1 MCPSCEPEAATNGN
15 AQANGSSNGGAHP
28 GFTAV
33 QTKSNPHAVRSNPY
47 QPVGDFLSNISNF
60 KIIESTLREG
70 EQFANAFFDT
80 AKKIE
85 IAKALDDF
93 GVDYIELTSPAAS
106 DQSRAD
112 CEAICKLGLKA
123 KILTHIRCH
132 MDDAR
137 IAVQTGVDGVDVVIG
152 TSSYLMEHSH
162 GKDMTYI
169 TNTAIEVINYVKSHN
184 IEIRFSSEDSFRSN
198 LVDLLSIYST
208 VDKIGV
214 NRVGIA
220 DTVGCASPRQVYD
233 LIRTLRGV
241 VSCDIETHFHN
252 DTGCAIANAYCALEA
267 GATHIDTSVLGIG
280 ERNGITPLGGLM
292 ARMIVADREY
302 VMGKYKLHK
311 LKDIEDLVAQAVEV
325 NIPFNNY
332 ITGFCAFTHKSGV
345 HSKAI
350 LNNPSTYE
358 IINPADFGM
367 TRYIHFASRI
377 TGWNAIKSRAIQ
389 LGMAMTDEQ
398 YKACTAKIK
407 QLADIRPINI
417 DDTDSIIRAFHRSRV
432 LGKDISDTLLASVAE
447 TPDAVV

>member
-1 MCPSCEPEAATNGN
+1 MCPSCEPEPAANGN
-15 AQANGSSNGGAHP
+15 GHANGASNGTNGSSNGSNSHP

-33 QTKSNPHAVRSNPY
+33 QTKSNPHPHRANPY
-47 QPVGDFLSNISNF
+47 QPVGDFLSNVSNF

-80 AKKIE
+80 EKKIE

-106 DQSRAD
+106 EQSRAD

-292 ARMIVADREY
+292 ARMIVADRDY

-311 LKDIEDLVAQAVEV
+311 LKDIEELVAQAVEV
-325 NIPFNNY
+325 NIPFNNPV
-332 ITGFCAFTHKSGV
+332 TGFCSFTHKSGV
-345 HSKAI
+345 HAKAI
-350 LNNPSTYE
+350 LNNPTTYE
-358 IINPADFGM
+358 IINPADFGLS
-367 TRYIHFASRI
+367 RYVHFASRI
-377 TGWNAIKSRAIQ
+377 TGWNAIKSRANQ
-389 LGMAMTDEQ
+389 LGVEMTDEQ
-398 YKACTAKIK
+398 YKECTAKIK
-407 QLADIRPINI
+407 LLADIRPITV
-417 DDTDSIIRAFHRSRV
+417 DDTDSIIRDFQRNLK
-432 LGKDISDTLLASVAE
+432 LGRDHTTLPE
-447 TPDAVV
+447 

>member
-1 MCPSCEPEAATNGN
+1 MECK
-15 AQANGSSNGGAHP
+15 
-28 GFTAV
+28 F
-33 QTKSNPHAVRSNPY
+33 
-47 QPVGDFLSNISNF
+47 DF
-60 KIIESTLREG
+60 
-70 EQFANAFFDT
+70 
-80 AKKIE
+80 
-85 IAKALDDF
+85 
-93 GVDYIELTSPAAS
+93 SPAELS
-106 DQSRAD
+106 P
-112 CEAICKLGLKA
+112 
-123 KILTHIRCH
+123 LTCLS
-132 MDDAR
+132 
-137 IAVQTGVDGVDVVIG
+137 DVVIG

-169 TNTAIEVINYVKSHN
+169 KNTAIEVIEFVKSHG

-332 ITGFCAFTHKSGV
+332 ITGFSAFTHKAGI
-345 HSKAI
+345 HAKAI

-367 TRYIHFASRI
+367 TRYVHFASRL
-377 TGWNAIKSRAIQ
+377 TGWNAIKSRANQ
-389 LGMAMTDEQ
+389 LNIEMSDEQ
-398 YKACTAKIK
+398 YKECTAKIK
-407 QLADIRPINI
+407 ALADIRSIAV
-417 DDTDSIIRAFHRSRV
+417 DDADSIIRAFHRQTKT
-432 LGKDISDTLLASVAE
+432 GKAVELLPNMTEEEKVLLAKKEAEIAGVPEKRKLDEVAE
-447 TPDAVV
+447 SQAKKARNDVSA